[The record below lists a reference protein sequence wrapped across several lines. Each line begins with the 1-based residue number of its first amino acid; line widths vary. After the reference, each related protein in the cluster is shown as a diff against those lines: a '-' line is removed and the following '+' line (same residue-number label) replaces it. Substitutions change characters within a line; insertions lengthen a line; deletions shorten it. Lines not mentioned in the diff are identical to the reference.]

1 MRIRAAQIGSLLV
14 LALFA
19 VAASAANQVIGTV
32 RSVEGTAS
40 VQRAGVATPAQV
52 GLPIGE
58 TDVLQTGA
66 DGRLA
71 VILKDDTRLSLGPD
85 SEVRVDRFLYEPTP
99 GNLALVIRMA
109 RGVVAYVSGKIAKL
123 APDSVRFE
131 TPVAAVGIRG
141 TRFAARVE

>member
-1 MRIRAAQIGSLLV
+1 MGIRAAQIGWALALV
-14 LALFA
+14 LATGG
-19 VAASAANQVIGTV
+19 AAAADPAIGTV
-32 RSVEGTAS
+32 RSVEGTAT
-40 VQRAGVATPAQV
+40 VQRAGVTIAAQV
-52 GLPIGE
+52 GQPIAQS
-58 TDVLQTGA
+58 DVLQTGA

-71 VILKDDTRLSLGPD
+71 VILKDDTRLSLGPG
-85 SEVRVDRFLYEPTP
+85 SEVRVDRFLYEPTQ
-99 GNLALVIRMA
+99 GNLALVVRMA

>member
-1 MRIRAAQIGSLLV
+1 MRIRAAQIGSLLALSL
-14 LALFA
+14 LAG
-19 VAASAANQVIGTV
+19 VASAADPMVGTV
-32 RSVEGTAS
+32 RSVEGAAF
-40 VQRAGVATPAQV
+40 VQRAGVAIPAQV
-52 GLPIGE
+52 GLSIGE

-66 DGRLA
+66 DGQLA
-71 VILKDDTRLSLGPD
+71 VILRDDTRLSLGPG
-85 SEVRVDRFLYEPTP
+85 SEVRVARFVYEPTQ